1 MVIVVSFARLV
12 TIRAVARARATTARV
27 ASGVPQR
34 TTEKLIAQEPT
45 RHNDARRGGGVGRAC
60 VRARHTHTHLQT
72 HATRAWTS
80 LSRRNRRECSH
91 NDSDRSL
98 VIAPR
103 IRARIRT

>member
-60 VRARHTHTHLQT
+60 VRARHT
-72 HATRAWTS
+72 RTS
-80 LSRRNRRECSH
+80 T
-91 NDSDRSL
+91 D
-98 VIAPR
+98 
-103 IRARIRT
+103 ARDARVDVVKSS